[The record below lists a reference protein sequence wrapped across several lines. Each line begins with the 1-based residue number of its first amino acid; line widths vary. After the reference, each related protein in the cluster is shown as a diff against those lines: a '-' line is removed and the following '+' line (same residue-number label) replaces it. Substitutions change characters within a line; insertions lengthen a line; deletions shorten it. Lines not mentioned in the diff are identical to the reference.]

1 MTSSTFKDCNQFT
14 IHNTTFLGLYNS
26 TENLPKRLVPELK
39 ILTVLL
45 DRITKSIISNDQPH
59 CNGHFCWLR
68 KLVSPSAEIYCN
80 GQVYYN
86 GNGEFG
92 NCTSTSDKLGLSGY
106 EILFRKMSIITEHNV
121 LRKVYR
127 DLRFYYSASTPGK
140 IALLFEYFKTFKI
153 YSVDFVNGTRII

>member
-68 KLVSPSAEIYCN
+68 ELALPSAD
-80 GQVYYN
+80 V
-86 GNGEFG
+86 
-92 NCTSTSDKLGLSGY
+92 
-106 EILFRKMSIITEHNV
+106 
-121 LRKVYR
+121 
-127 DLRFYYSASTPGK
+127 
-140 IALLFEYFKTFKI
+140 
-153 YSVDFVNGTRII
+153 